1 MDYQNQHQYDDILNL
16 PHPTSKNHPRMSL
29 HDRAAQFSPFAA
41 LTGHE
46 AAIKETARL
55 TDDKQILSEDV
66 IEKINGQLKIIA
78 ENIGAEQEITVTY
91 FVPDSKKSG
100 GAYVDCAGTVR
111 KIDKYNRTLVMT
123 DNTVIP
129 IEQISRIC
137 GLQDCEIDLWDMYA
151 DYINGKREIAE
162 INKKYKP
169 EYKTI

>member
-1 MDYQNQHQYDDILNL
+1 MDNQNQHQYDDILNL

-78 ENIGAEQEITVTY
+78 ENIGVEQEITVTY
-91 FVPDSKKSG
+91 FVPDSKKSDG
-100 GAYVDCAGTVR
+100 SYVNCARTVR

-137 GLQDCEIDLWDMYA
+137 GL
-151 DYINGKREIAE
+151 
-162 INKKYKP
+162 
-169 EYKTI
+169 

>member
-91 FVPDSKKSG
+91 FVPDSQKSG

-111 KIDKYNRTLVMT
+111 KIDKCRTVRL
-123 DNTVIP
+123 
-129 IEQISRIC
+129 IC
-137 GLQDCEIDLWDMYA
+137 GICMRITSMASVKLQKSIWILSRSTKRYSTGT
-151 DYINGKREIAE
+151 GKE
-162 INKKYKP
+162 K
-169 EYKTI
+169 

>member
-91 FVPDSKKSG
+91 FMPDSKKSG

-123 DNTVIP
+123 VRLIWGICMRITSMASVKLQKSIW
-129 IEQISRIC
+129 ILSRSTKRYST
-137 GLQDCEIDLWDMYA
+137 GT
-151 DYINGKREIAE
+151 GKE
-162 INKKYKP
+162 K
-169 EYKTI
+169 

>member
-111 KIDKYNRTLVMT
+111 KICGICMRITSMASVKLQKS
-123 DNTVIP
+123 IW
-129 IEQISRIC
+129 ILSRSTKRYST
-137 GLQDCEIDLWDMYA
+137 GT
-151 DYINGKREIAE
+151 GKE
-162 INKKYKP
+162 K
-169 EYKTI
+169 

>member
-78 ENIGAEQEITVTY
+78 EKMRISHIKAYQEGYLDI
-91 FVPDSKKSG
+91 
-100 GAYVDCAGTVR
+100 
-111 KIDKYNRTLVMT
+111 IL
-123 DNTVIP
+123 
-129 IEQISRIC
+129 
-137 GLQDCEIDLWDMYA
+137 
-151 DYINGKREIAE
+151 AE
-162 INKKYKP
+162 INEKMQK
-169 EYKTI
+169 

>member
-55 TDDKQILSEDV
+55 TDDKQILS
-66 IEKINGQLKIIA
+66 
-78 ENIGAEQEITVTY
+78 
-91 FVPDSKKSG
+91 
-100 GAYVDCAGTVR
+100 
-111 KIDKYNRTLVMT
+111 TLVMT

-162 INKKYKP
+162 INMDFKP

>member
-16 PHPTSKNHPRMSL
+16 PQPTSKNHPRMSL

-91 FVPDSKKSG
+91 FVPDSQKSG
-100 GAYVDCAGTVR
+100 GVCR
-111 KIDKYNRTLVMT
+111 LR
-123 DNTVIP
+123 
-129 IEQISRIC
+129 R
-137 GLQDCEIDLWDMYA
+137 
-151 DYINGKREIAE
+151 NGQK
-162 INKKYKP
+162 N
-169 EYKTI
+169 

>member
-91 FVPDSKKSG
+91 FVPDSQKSG

-111 KIDKYNRTLVMT
+111 KIDK
-123 DNTVIP
+123 
-129 IEQISRIC
+129 
-137 GLQDCEIDLWDMYA
+137 
-151 DYINGKREIAE
+151 
-162 INKKYKP
+162 
-169 EYKTI
+169 

>member
-1 MDYQNQHQYDDILNL
+1 MDYQNHHQYDDIINL
-16 PHPTSKNHPRMSL
+16 PHPTSQNHPRMSL

-55 TDDKQILSEDV
+55 TDDKHILSEDV

-100 GAYVDCAGTVR
+100 GAYVDCDGTVK
-111 KIDKYNRTLVMT
+111 KIDEYNRTLVMT

-137 GLQDCEIDLWDMYA
+137 GL
-151 DYINGKREIAE
+151 
-162 INKKYKP
+162 
-169 EYKTI
+169 

>member
-91 FVPDSKKSG
+91 FVPDSQKSG

-111 KIDKYNRTLVMT
+111 KIDKYNRT
-123 DNTVIP
+123 TV
-129 IEQISRIC
+129 RLIC
-137 GLQDCEIDLWDMYA
+137 GICMRITSMASVKLQKSIWILSRSTKRYSTGT
-151 DYINGKREIAE
+151 GKE
-162 INKKYKP
+162 K
-169 EYKTI
+169 

>member
-16 PHPTSKNHPRMSL
+16 PHPTSQNHPRMSL

-111 KIDKYNRTLVMT
+111 KL
-123 DNTVIP
+123 
-129 IEQISRIC
+129 
-137 GLQDCEIDLWDMYA
+137 
-151 DYINGKREIAE
+151 INITARW
-162 INKKYKP
+162 
-169 EYKTI
+169 

>member
-66 IEKINGQLKIIA
+66 YKRQHKNYAEVELLWAMTNAIELFRKDFYRK
-78 ENIGAEQEITVTY
+78 
-91 FVPDSKKSG
+91 G
-100 GAYVDCAGTVR
+100 GDVY
-111 KIDKYNRTLVMT
+111 
-123 DNTVIP
+123 
-129 IEQISRIC
+129 
-137 GLQDCEIDLWDMYA
+137 
-151 DYINGKREIAE
+151 KRQ
-162 INKKYKP
+162 P
-169 EYKTI
+169 VQ

>member
-78 ENIGAEQEITVTY
+78 ENTGNNRHV
-91 FVPDSKKSG
+91 F
-100 GAYVDCAGTVR
+100 CAGFP
-111 KIDKYNRTLVMT
+111 KIRWRVCRL
-123 DNTVIP
+123 
-129 IEQISRIC
+129 RR
-137 GLQDCEIDLWDMYA
+137 
-151 DYINGKREIAE
+151 NGQK
-162 INKKYKP
+162 N
-169 EYKTI
+169 